1 MKVPRFNITTGK
13 YKDLK
18 FHENEIKLLIKSLE
32 FYQSSHPQNSWAQD
46 LINHLQKEKFK
57 EVSF

>member
-1 MKVPRFNITTGK
+1 VKVSRFNITAGK
-13 YKDLK
+13 YKDLR

-32 FYQSSHPQNSWAQD
+32 FYQLNHPQNSWTQD